1 MKRPSRELRHLEY
14 RTIDV
19 HVDIQQNY
27 RKLKKNKRIGIK
39 YYNIYSHCNKKKSN

>member
-19 HVDIQQNY
+19 HVNIHQNY
-27 RKLKKNKRIGIK
+27 RKLKKKT
-39 YYNIYSHCNKKKSN
+39 SV

>member
-27 RKLKKNKRIGIK
+27 RKLKKQVYRYKVL
-39 YYNIYSHCNKKKSN
+39 